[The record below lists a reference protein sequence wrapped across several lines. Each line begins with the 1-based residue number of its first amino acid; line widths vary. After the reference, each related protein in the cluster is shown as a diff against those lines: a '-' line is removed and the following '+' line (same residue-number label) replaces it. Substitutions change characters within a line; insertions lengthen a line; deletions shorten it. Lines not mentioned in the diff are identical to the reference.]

1 MSKDTLGGCVFLS
14 LDFKPFFFDLGFV
27 KLRARQWHLC
37 DFTGITFKYP
47 YHVFFFWFTI
57 FFFRGLWWLQ
67 RTHDSYYNRKVVTYD
82 FLFLVYR
89 LTFLLFF
96 VCSLLM
102 RGHDMSRRAAHRTWN
117 GHQQNRKVPTLKG
130 RQYKVIQILGSK
142 PEQYKLDPNLEA
154 SLYSRSR
161 W

>member
-1 MSKDTLGGCVFLS
+1 MSKDTLGGCVFLN

-27 KLRARQWHLC
+27 KLRARQWRLC

-47 YHVFFFWFTI
+47 YHVFFFWFTKI
-57 FFFRGLWWLQ
+57 FFFHGLWWLQ

-82 FLFLVYR
+82 LLFLVYR

-117 GHQQNRKVPTLKG
+117 GLTGASAKLESSDIERSTIQSYTNFGLKA
-130 RQYKVIQILGSK
+130 KAI
-142 PEQYKLDPNLEA
+142 
-154 SLYSRSR
+154 
-161 W
+161 